1 MSELELIFNLTST
14 MFRWYSKML
23 SEKPLTTRMATWGF
37 LFGLG
42 DLICQ
47 GIEQQEKEELMIDK
61 RRLTRFSFFG
71 WFLAAPVL
79 NYQYARIL
87 PMISPKTTPSAILT
101 KLSFDQIIFTPVY
114 ISYIFII
121 LALLEGKRI
130 EDGVDSVKNKMRPTM
145 IQCWK
150 VWPLVQLINLS
161 LIPVKYNLLVINIVQ
176 VWWNAYL
183 SSICN
188 NSNRKTSQRSPSSS

>member
-42 DLICQ
+42 DLLCQ
-47 GIEQQEKEELMIDK
+47 AIEQQEKDDFMIDK
-61 RRLTRFSFFG
+61 RRLARFSFFG

-176 VWWNAYL
+176 IWWNAYL